1 MYTSSQS
8 ALPRNAA
15 VLRARARTAI
25 SGVNHLF
32 VYLFERARAIS
43 LLYFTRLSHCVSLF
57 VAAAAPSTAA

>member
-15 VLRARARTAI
+15 VLRARTAI